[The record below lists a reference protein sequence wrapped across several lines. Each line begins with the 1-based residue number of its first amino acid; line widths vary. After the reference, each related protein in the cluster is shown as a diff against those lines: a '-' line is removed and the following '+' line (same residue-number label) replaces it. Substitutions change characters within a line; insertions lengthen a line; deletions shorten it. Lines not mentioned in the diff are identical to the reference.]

1 MIGCGRL
8 GFPVALAWATQH
20 EMVGYD
26 VSSQPKEIMASGKYP
41 HLEPACQK
49 LLDNGTRFP
58 IVDTIDEA
66 VAHADVVFVA
76 VQTPHKPEFEGLNRM
91 PAERADFGYDVLK
104 AAVQAVS
111 DAAKAHQ
118 KHIVMVVIS
127 TVLPGTTKRELRPIF
142 GDNPFVSFVYSP
154 MFIAQGTVVEDT
166 MNPEMVLLGRD
177 AEDSLVALE
186 TMRDFYKPLHKAPL
200 CPMNV
205 ASAELAKVAYNVF
218 LGLKIVAAN
227 SIMEIAHKTEANCDD
242 VTNALALATDRVV
255 SKKYMRG
262 GMGDGGGCFV
272 EGELIHTEN
281 GVKPI
286 EEIEKGERVLAS
298 DGKFHEV
305 LETYRR
311 PFKGKVF
318 TIKGRGLVRFTVTGE
333 HPIHAARDLRA
344 IGSDGRRDQ
353 SLGPQLDAVREVRAD
368 EITEDFYI
376 AFPQPIEGSVREP
389 WSPPRGKSGPEPRP
403 IFPHGPAYMALAGYY
418 MAEGSIWFDKS
429 KNDLPSRVTFYF
441 NTQTDGDYI
450 AECVACLKEVAPDA
464 NVSVRQTNDRST
476 CTEVRINST
485 QLAKQLVHDCGHGY
499 EEKKVPAWILNSDD
513 NSRHCLRALFRGD
526 GSSHPE
532 GFSFSTIS
540 AHLAHG
546 VALMLR
552 RHGIAST
559 LQFHP
564 KRVGADGVVHRPAY
578 DLGVNN
584 ATHVEKLA
592 EIVGMPIRHKL
603 QEKRYETIFQRNGMW
618 FHKVNAVE
626 TSSYEGT
633 VYNLNVADVHNYV
646 SVGGL
651 VSNCH
656 PRDQIAL
663 SWLAHHLNLSYDL
676 FGAMVHAREAQTEW
690 LAKLCLELAER
701 GDEKLPVI
709 VLGRAY
715 KAGTNLTIGSPA
727 VLLKNILDESGGEVL
742 QWDPYVDGP
751 QTFTR
756 RAVFVIGT
764 NHDEFYSPEFK
775 LPNGSY
781 VIDPWGRFKTNDA
794 SLHVTLV
801 GRAVR

>member
-1 MIGCGRL
+1 MIGCGKL

-58 IVDTIDEA
+58 IVDTIDDA

-111 DAAKAHQ
+111 DAAKAQQ
-118 KHIVMVVIS
+118 KHVVMVVIS

-166 MNPEMVLLGRD
+166 MKPEMVLLGRD

-186 TMRDFYKPLHKAPL
+186 TMRDFYAPLHKAPL

-272 EGELIHTEN
+272 KGELIYVAVGN
-281 GVKPI
+281 GVLPTPI
-286 EEIEKGERVLAS
+286 EKVQVGDRVLGG
-298 DGKFHEV
+298 DGEV
-305 LETYRR
+305 HTVIETYRR
-311 PFKGKVF
+311 PYSGPVH
-318 TIKGRGLVRFTVTGE
+318 TIRSGFGSMTVTPE
-333 HPIHAARDLRA
+333 HPIHVHIATSPRIEMRA
-344 IGSDGRRDQ
+344 GDI
-353 SLGPQLDAVREVRAD
+353 
-368 EITEDFYI
+368 
-376 AFPQPIEGSVREP
+376 
-389 WSPPRGKSGPEPRP
+389 
-403 IFPHGPAYMALAGYY
+403 
-418 MAEGSIWFDKS
+418 
-429 KNDLPSRVTFYF
+429 RVTPEVPISV
-441 NTQTDGDYI
+441 YI
-450 AECVACLKEVAPDA
+450 PKL
-464 NVSVRQTNDRST
+464 
-476 CTEVRINST
+476 
-485 QLAKQLVHDCGHGY
+485 
-499 EEKKVPAWILNSDD
+499 
-513 NSRHCLRALFRGD
+513 
-526 GSSHPE
+526 
-532 GFSFSTIS
+532 
-540 AHLAHG
+540 HLASEMYG
-546 VALMLR
+546 DR
-552 RHGIAST
+552 YGRAS
-559 LQFHP
+559 QI
-564 KRVGADGVVHRPAY
+564 
-578 DLGVNN
+578 
-584 ATHVEKLA
+584 E
-592 EIVGMPIRHKL
+592 
-603 QEKRYETIFQRNGMW
+603 
-618 FHKVNAVE
+618 AVE

-676 FGAMVHAREAQTEW
+676 FGAMVHARESQTEW
-690 LAKLCLELAER
+690 LAKLCLELSER

-742 QWDPYVDGP
+742 QWDPYVDDP
-751 QTFTR
+751 ESAVQVLAR

-775 LPNGSY
+775 LPSGSY
-781 VIDPWGRFKTNDA
+781 VIDPWGRFKTDDA